1 MLYFSNGSS
10 EWFYWPSRAPLK
22 RRNTFVWFWWKLNH
36 PWPTSSKS
44 KRQYFGIKCKVIDCF
59 QELLFLLIG
68 CIATYPSSWPKSPV
82 TRPFVL
88 GVARTGE
95 WALSTL
101 GRNID
106 TTTVSKRNL
115 LSGDKWILCN
125 FYKIRVIHD
134 HFIYLTWDF
143 LFDLR
148 KRTLY
153 ISLHACKYLLYSQDR
168 CDVVISI

>member
-1 MLYFSNGSS
+1 MFS
-10 EWFYWPSRAPLK
+10 R
-22 RRNTFVWFWWKLNH
+22 T
-36 PWPTSSKS
+36 
-44 KRQYFGIKCKVIDCF
+44 I
-59 QELLFLLIG
+59 FLLIG
-68 CIATYPSSWPKSPV
+68 CIATYPSSWPKSSV
-82 TRPFVL
+82 TRPLFL

-101 GRNID
+101 GRNIE

-143 LFDLR
+143 LFWSEE
-148 KRTLY
+148 KGPY
-153 ISLHACKYLLYSQDR
+153 ISLHACKYIHNF
-168 CDVVISI
+168 VIFTRQMWCHHFHVNCFWSGIFYWT